1 MPTESVTTGC
11 CIAGGG
17 PAGMML
23 GYLLARAGVQVM
35 VLEKHADFLRDF
47 RGDTIHPST
56 LEIMSE
62 LGLLDKFLQ
71 RPHQEVRQL
80 TGLIGDDR
88 VMIADFSHLPTRC
101 HFIVFMP
108 QWDFLDF
115 LADEA
120 RRYPNFELRMQAEV
134 TDLIE
139 QGGTVTG
146 VKAKVPEGTLEVE
159 AHLVVGADGRHSA
172 VRDLAGLDVEDLG
185 APMDALWM
193 RLSKRPGDPSQALG
207 RIQAGRLFVMLDRG
221 DYWQCAFVIPK
232 GGFNELRRRGLPAFR
247 AAIVELNPA
256 LADRVRELSSWD
268 DVKLLTVRVDRL
280 RRWYKPGVLCIGDAA
295 HAMSPVGGV
304 GINLAVQDAVAAANI
319 LAAPLRQGPV
329 PVGLL
334 AKVQRRREW
343 PTRMMQA
350 VQIFIQTRII
360 KPVLALQT
368 KPRAPLVVKLLN
380 RFPYLRR
387 FPARLIG
394 MGFRPEH
401 VHSHV
406 LRSQNSE
413 ARRPRSLSFWFLA
426 SGF

>member
-1 MPTESVTTGC
+1 MPTKIVTTGC

-23 GYLLARAGVQVM
+23 GYLLARAGVEVM

-56 LEIMSE
+56 LEIMHE
-62 LGLLDKFLQ
+62 LGLLDEFLK
-71 RPHQEVRQL
+71 RPHQELRELV
-80 TGLIGDDR
+80 GLIGEDR
-88 VMIADFSHLPTRC
+88 VVLADFSHLPTRC
-101 HFIVFMP
+101 HFIAFMP

-120 RRYPNFELRMQAEV
+120 KTYPNFRLEMQAEV
-134 TDLIE
+134 TDLVE
-139 QGGTVTG
+139 DRGTVTG
-146 VKAKVPEGTLEVE
+146 VRAKVPDGTLDVR
-159 AHLVVGADGRHSA
+159 ADLVVGADGRHSA
-172 VRDLAGLDVEDLG
+172 VRDIAGLEVDDLG

-193 RLSKRPGDPSQALG
+193 RLSKKPEDGSVVLG

-232 GGFNELRRRGLPAFR
+232 GGFADLRRRGLPAFR
-247 AAIVELNPA
+247 QAIVELNPA
-256 LADRVRELSSWD
+256 LASRVQEIASWD

-280 RRWYKPGVLCIGDAA
+280 KRWYKPGVLCIGDAA

-319 LAAPLRQGPV
+319 LAGPLKKGPV
-329 PVGLL
+329 PLEAL
-334 AKVQRRREW
+334 RKVQQRRML
-343 PTRMMQA
+343 PTRLMQA
-350 VQIFIQTRII
+350 VQIFVQTRII
-360 KPVLALQT
+360 SNVLAMQT
-368 KPRAPLVVKLLN
+368 QPRAPFAVKLLN
-380 RFPYLRR
+380 AYPWLRR

-401 VHSHV
+401 VSAEIRNRKRTV
-406 LRSQNSE
+406 
-413 ARRPRSLSFWFLA
+413 
-426 SGF
+426 